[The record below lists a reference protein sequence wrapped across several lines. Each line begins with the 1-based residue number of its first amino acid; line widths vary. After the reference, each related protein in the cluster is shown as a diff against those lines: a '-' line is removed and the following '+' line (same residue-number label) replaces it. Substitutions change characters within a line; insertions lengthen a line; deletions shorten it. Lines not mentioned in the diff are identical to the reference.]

1 MVKPEVQTSATVAQ
15 PNMKDYDGTK
25 QGCHHLQ
32 ATSTNRG
39 RHNNRMVKS
48 SLGTTP
54 TLLFTSSSLGQ
65 EHPSLSGVLD

>member
-39 RHNNRMVKS
+39 SHNNQQVEFSIDTTSTLS
-48 SLGTTP
+48 STN
-54 TLLFTSSSLGQ
+54 S
-65 EHPSLSGVLD
+65 